1 MSMILTPKKPR
12 KRKRR
17 RRVSNKLNLMF
28 VEKVQKKTREEILEE
43 VRLHGK
49 AEVPVEEDL

>member
-17 RRVSNKLNLMF
+17 RRVSNKLNLLF
-28 VEKVQKKTREEILEE
+28 VEKAQKKTREEILEE
-43 VRLHGK
+43 VRLHGR
-49 AEVPVEEDL
+49 AEVPIEEDL